1 MHTATVIIPVA
12 EWRWFVKRAVFS
24 ALDQGETVSEVLLVD
39 NANDHLDKSFREKL
53 LADNRVRII
62 ESDVKQNAARA
73 RNLGIRETKSEFI
86 AVLDSDD
93 EYLADHISNAL
104 NALASC
110 NGDFFCSAY
119 LSINSNGSS
128 RKVVPDPAISTKK
141 LIQECNIGHST
152 VVYRTSLNFEY
163 PEIGRRHDYAAW
175 LKIFS
180 RKVEYVS
187 SNKIQVLR
195 HEQPTSLSSGSLVKL
210 AFKQVW
216 VTLIFGNLPVTQL
229 LWDQLIFFF
238 RKLKRYA
245 SK

>member
-39 NANDHLDKSFREKL
+39 NADDHLDKSFREEL
-53 LADNRVRII
+53 LADNRVRIVV
-62 ESDVKQNAARA
+62 SDIKNNAARA

-93 EYLADHISNAL
+93 EYLADHIPNAL
-104 NALASC
+104 NTLTSC

-119 LSINSNGSS
+119 LSISPNGSS
-128 RKVVPDPAISTKK
+128 RKVVPDSAISTKQ

-163 PEIGRRHDYAAW
+163 PEIGSRHDYAAW

-180 RKVEYVS
+180 RKVEYVF

-195 HEQPTSLSSGSLVKL
+195 HERPTSLSSGSLVKL

-216 VTLIFGNLPVTQL
+216 VTFVFSNLPATQL
-229 LWDQLIFFF
+229 LLDLLIFFF
-238 RKLKRYA
+238 RKLKRYTL
-245 SK
+245 K